1 MAATDGSNQTNVTR
15 ENSFAS
21 FAELK
26 AKFDE
31 LNVKAY
37 EESKAWI
44 YSFVGGFRKQIVPI
58 LREVRDV
65 LSQRGQF
72 HDLNND
78 LPGWTEWYEDFRI
91 VINQLLT
98 GAVAEQ
104 SSLSISPLPSLRMIQ
119 IELKQLTDGKPAVTG
134 CGS

>member
-78 LPGWTEWYEDFRI
+78 LPGWTE
-91 VINQLLT
+91 
-98 GAVAEQ
+98 
-104 SSLSISPLPSLRMIQ
+104 
-119 IELKQLTDGKPAVTG
+119 
-134 CGS
+134 